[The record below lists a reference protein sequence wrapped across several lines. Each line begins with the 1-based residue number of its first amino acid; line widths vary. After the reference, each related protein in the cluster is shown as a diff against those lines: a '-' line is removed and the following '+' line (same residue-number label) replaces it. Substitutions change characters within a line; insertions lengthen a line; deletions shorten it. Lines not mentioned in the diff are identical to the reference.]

1 MKEQPPFFY
10 ETEVDWKGERK
21 GELRSPNLPALAVA
35 TPPEFQGHEGF
46 WTPEH
51 LYVASVNS
59 CFMTTFLAIAQNSQ
73 LEVASFCASAKG
85 KLEKVEGA
93 GFQITEI
100 VIRPRVVIRSSQ
112 DLDRAARILAKA
124 EKNCLVSNSIKSS
137 VKVEPEIYCE
147 QVPASPCPSILKP
160 IVLNDLWNYDGD

>member
-10 ETEVDWKGERK
+10 ETEVEWKEERK

-51 LYVASVNS
+51 LYVASVNV
-59 CFMTTFLAIAQNSQ
+59 CFMTTFLAIAQNSK
-73 LEVASFCASAKG
+73 LDVASFRASAKG
-85 KLEKVEGA
+85 KLEKVEGT

-100 VIRPRVVIRSSQ
+100 ILRPRVVVRSSQ
-112 DLDRAARILAKA
+112 DLDRAGRILAKA
-124 EKNCLVSNSIKSS
+124 EKNCLISISIKTV
-137 VKVEPEIYCE
+137 VKVEPEVYCE
-147 QVPASPCPSILKP
+147 QVPASPCPPVLEP
-160 IVLNDLWNYDGD
+160 VVLNESWDYDGD